1 MQEDFINLRFGLL
14 EQLKNISTRVDKILN
29 EDELNIHQMADL
41 LRYAQTY
48 ESLSNA
54 YSNIAQDI

>member
-29 EDELNIHQMADL
+29 EDGRLQEI
-41 LRYAQTY
+41 T
-48 ESLSNA
+48 
-54 YSNIAQDI
+54 